1 MLPVSVRCCP
11 MAVSYLGAGELVV
24 VYGGFGQLWQL
35 LDAGRVVALVGHTDE
50 GLGSAGKVDHLGR
63 ARQQRNYAQPV
74 TNPLHEHA
82 P

>member
-50 GLGSAGKVDHLGR
+50 CVTGTGEVGYLRG
-63 ARQQRNYAQPV
+63 AR
-74 TNPLHEHA
+74 EE
-82 P
+82 